1 MLRLNLSTR
10 PFYNERAVTIGI
22 AIVVALTAALT
33 MFNVAQIM
41 SFNSRNSELVSRA
54 EAAEAQAAEVRAQAQ
69 VTRQAVDRNEVS
81 VVHADAR
88 TANLLIDR
96 RVFSWTD
103 LFNRFEE
110 TLPTDARILAVAPQT
125 DADGRMLVAVTL
137 DARRSEDRDT
147 FIERL
152 EDTGTFAGLLPRSD
166 EVMDDGTLRSVI
178 QGYYVQ
184 VSRPP
189 AAVSSPPAS
198 DSTEAAGNASPRNAT
213 PGEPR

>member
-22 AIVVALTAALT
+22 ALVVLLTAALT
-33 MFNVAQIM
+33 MFNIAQVM
-41 SFNSRNSELVSRA
+41 SFNQRNRELVSRA
-54 EAAEAQAAEVRAQAQ
+54 EAAEAKAAQYRAQAQ
-69 VTRQAVDRNEVS
+69 ATRQAMDRDEVS

-110 TLPTDARILAVAPQT
+110 TLPADARILAVAPQT
-125 DADGRMLVAVTL
+125 DSEGRMLVAITL
-137 DARRSEDRDT
+137 DARSSDDRET

-152 EDTGTFAGLLPRSD
+152 EDTGTFTGLLPRSD
-166 EVMDDGTLRSVI
+166 EAMEDGTLRSVI

-184 VSRPP
+184 VSRQP

-198 DSTEAAGNASPRNAT
+198 DSNEAAGNQSPRNAT
-213 PGEPR
+213 PEVPR

>member
-10 PFYNERAVTIGI
+10 PFYNERAVTLGI
-22 AIVVALTAALT
+22 AAVVLLTAALT

-41 SFNSRNSELVSRA
+41 SFNERNSELVSRA
-54 EAAEAQAAEVRAQAQ
+54 EASEARASELRAQAQ
-69 VTRQAVDRNEVS
+69 ATRQAMNREDVSEVS
-81 VVHADAR
+81 ADAR

-103 LFNRFEE
+103 LFNRFED
-110 TLPTDARILAVAPQT
+110 TLPTNARILAVAPQT
-125 DADGRMLVAVTL
+125 DNQGRMLVAITL
-137 DARRSEDRDT
+137 DARSNEDRDA

-152 EDTGTFAGLLPRSD
+152 EDTGTFTGLLPRSD
-166 EVMDDGTLRSVI
+166 EITEDGNLRSVI

-184 VSRPP
+184 IDRP
-189 AAVSSPPAS
+189 ATVSSPPAS
-198 DSTEAAGNASPRNAT
+198 DSNEAGGNQSPQNAT